1 MVNSRNQKLWLLA
14 VSLSLLVPAC
24 STAPWA
30 KRQSTTTKVFEA
42 GTRYASIAAAGAAGY
57 YGGKGLGLDDGGAA
71 VVGVGAGAAMYAF
84 NKFSDKGKQQA
95 YDAGIADGASA
106 TRAEI
111 LKNNW
116 TREAVYGIKPEGSSP
131 SLPKTR
137 RVYVPSR
144 TVNGVIM
151 QGGYQEVQYYP

>member
-1 MVNSRNQKLWLLA
+1 MKKAILSIAA
-14 VSLSLLVPAC
+14 VSLLLPAC
-24 STAPWA
+24 STSPWA
-30 KRQSTTTKVFEA
+30 QRQSTTSKVFEA
-42 GTRYASIAAAGAAGY
+42 GARYSSIAAAGAAGY

-71 VVGVGAGAAMYAF
+71 AVGVGAGAAMYAF

-95 YDAGIADGASA
+95 YDAGIADGAAA

-116 TREAVYGIKPEGSSP
+116 TREAVYGIKSDGSAP

-137 RVYVPSR
+137 RVYVPTR
-144 TVNGVIM
+144 DVNGVLM